1 MTKMTRFQ
9 LLKCVEIT
17 ERLIDWEI
25 CAPFVDLIDPKED
38 GAPNY
43 YEIIKNPMSLAGVLG
58 NLVNNKYDSIDNWA
72 QDVNTIWENA
82 VTYNGVN
89 TVFAQMALEAS
100 LWFNKKVKKI
110 PSSREEEW
118 TAKMQSITQKLMAII
133 MNAPELFKPKIDAF
147 KTEEEED

>member
-1 MTKMTRFQ
+1 MTRFQ

-43 YEIIKNPMSLAGVLG
+43 YEIIKNPMSLAGALG
-58 NLVNNKYDSIDNWA
+58 NLVNNKYDSIDAWA

-82 VTYNGVN
+82 VTYNGEN
-89 TVFAQMALEAS
+89 TVFAHMALEAS